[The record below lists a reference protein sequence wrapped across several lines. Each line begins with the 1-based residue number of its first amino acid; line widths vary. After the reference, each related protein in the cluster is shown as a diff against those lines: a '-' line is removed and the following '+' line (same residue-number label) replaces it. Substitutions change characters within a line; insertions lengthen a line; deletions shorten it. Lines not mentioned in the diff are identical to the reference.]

1 MSTFL
6 KPVGPVPS
14 PGVPVGP
21 VPSPGVPGGR
31 VPSPGVPAPTGR
43 KISAQG
49 KAPRAA
55 ALGHAPKNTPS
66 PEGAKQSAAQPRIV
80 AELERRLSLRE
91 ELEPVVFAN
100 LHRLSAASALPAQ
113 KPVGLAIFVAPES

>member
-1 MSTFL
+1 
-6 KPVGPVPS
+6 
-14 PGVPVGP
+14 
-21 VPSPGVPGGR
+21 

-80 AELERRLSLRE
+80 AEVARCLSAVE
-91 ELEPVVFAN
+91 ELEPVVSGQADGG
-100 LHRLSAASALPAQ
+100 SVGAAHPPIPPPFSKNPHSRISPFPAQ
-113 KPVGLAIFVAPES
+113 SPKPKA